1 MPERRYVLEN
11 DKGGAGTPILGRNHC
26 GLSGGR
32 AFGYAAGEMVFSPTG
47 ELLQMTRRSGH
58 YRPAV
63 KNLER
68 AREYLRKC
76 GLLSSRGVELIE
88 STP

>member
-1 MPERRYVLEN
+1 MILEN
-11 DKGGAGTPILGRNHC
+11 EKGGAGTLILGRNHS

-32 AFGYAAGEMVFSPTG
+32 PFVYAGGEMVFSPTG
-47 ELLQMTRRSGH
+47 ELLQMTRMSGH

-68 AREYLRKC
+68 AREYLRER
-76 GLLSSRGVELIE
+76 GLLSPRGVELIE
-88 STP
+88 NIP